1 MSATALISIRPQIG
15 AEHGAARNRTW
26 QVAFD
31 REKPLKP
38 DPLTGWAGGG
48 GDARADQV
56 RLTFPTKE
64 DAIAYC
70 ERQGLKFEVVPEPP
84 RRLQLQSYADNFK

>member
-1 MSATALISIRPQIG
+1 MSQTALISKRPQLG
-15 AEHGAARNRTW
+15 SEGGAARTKQW
-26 QVAFD
+26 QLIFD
-31 REKPLKP
+31 REQPLKP

-56 RLTFPTKE
+56 RLTFPSCE

-70 ERQGLKFEVVPEPP
+70 ERQGLKFEVIPEPP
-84 RRLQLQSYADNFK
+84 HRLHLQSYADNFK

>member
-1 MSATALISIRPQIG
+1 MSVAIIQKRPQLG
-15 AEHGAARNRTW
+15 AEGGGARIKEW
-26 QVAFD
+26 QLSFD
-31 REKPLKP
+31 RPQPLRA

-56 RLTFPTKE
+56 RLFFDSPD

-70 ERQGLKFEVVPEPP
+70 ERQGLDHELVPEPP
-84 RRLQLQSYADNFK
+84 HKLLLQSYADNFK

>member
-1 MSATALISIRPQIG
+1 MSATALISVRPQIG
-15 AEHGAARNRTW
+15 AEHGAGRVKQW
-26 QVAFD
+26 QLIFD

-56 RLTFPTKE
+56 RLTFKSCE
-64 DAIAYC
+64 EAVAYC
-70 ERQGLKFEVVPEPP
+70 ERQGLKFEIVPEPP
-84 RRLQLQSYADNFK
+84 RRLQLQSYADNFR